1 MKYDRFFNIHIPKT
15 GGTHFR
21 ENVLSSIN
29 EILKINGIKT
39 NPAREEDTAHWCW
52 FEPFITDKTYIY
64 TTLRDP
70 AERIVSQFCWQAKAA
85 VLYTNTPYT
94 LNDINKKSFYKWLD
108 NSDNLYKNVQ
118 AKNLIYYNQNHT
130 PYKVSNN
137 LTWNYMDIPRKDHFM
152 FTEDFKNFTI
162 DKEVLNKNVK
172 RINLINKTEDMTT
185 INGQEKIINKI
196 LKDLN
201 IDYRINNFTADN
213 FLDSDLV
220 AVNPIS
226 KNLFSELSN
235 KEINNLYEYQ
245 EIDSE
250 LYFSDIYTKY

>member
-1 MKYDRFFNIHIPKT
+1 
-15 GGTHFR
+15 
-21 ENVLSSIN
+21 
-29 EILKINGIKT
+29 
-39 NPAREEDTAHWCW
+39 
-52 FEPFITDKTYIY
+52 
-64 TTLRDP
+64 
-70 AERIVSQFCWQAKAA
+70 
-85 VLYTNTPYT
+85 
-94 LNDINKKSFYKWLD
+94 
-108 NSDNLYKNVQ
+108 
-118 AKNLIYYNQNHT
+118 
-130 PYKVSNN
+130 
-137 LTWNYMDIPRKDHFM
+137 MDIPRKDHFM

-185 INGQEKIINKI
+185 INGLEKIINKI